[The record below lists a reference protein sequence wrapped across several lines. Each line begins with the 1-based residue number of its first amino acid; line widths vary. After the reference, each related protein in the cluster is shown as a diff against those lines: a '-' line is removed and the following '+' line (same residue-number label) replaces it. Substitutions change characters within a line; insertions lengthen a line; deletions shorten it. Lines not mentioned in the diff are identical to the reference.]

1 MHTRTG
7 TGGELACGAQGVD
20 TNRANLAR
28 ADVNQPLLATV
39 LLRLGHGGTTIGDV
53 SCMVH
58 SNSQTAD
65 SGAHLVSRAGVA
77 AQHCT
82 CVHGHSQR
90 GCSPLQSV
98 LRSTGGTQG
107 HTTPSASDALVRN
120 YVTNARVYRHTNWL
134 ASKTGVDAGADLGLA
149 VSALGRLP

>member
-1 MHTRTG
+1 
-7 TGGELACGAQGVD
+7 
-20 TNRANLAR
+20 
-28 ADVNQPLLATV
+28 
-39 LLRLGHGGTTIGDV
+39 
-53 SCMVH
+53 MVH

-90 GCSPLQSV
+90 GCSPLQAV
-98 LRSTGGTQG
+98 LRSTRRTQG

-120 YVTNARVYRHTNWL
+120 YVTTARVYRHTNWL
-134 ASKTGVDAGADLGLA
+134 ASKTGVGAGAGLGSRREC
-149 VSALGRLP
+149 VGQVALMIR